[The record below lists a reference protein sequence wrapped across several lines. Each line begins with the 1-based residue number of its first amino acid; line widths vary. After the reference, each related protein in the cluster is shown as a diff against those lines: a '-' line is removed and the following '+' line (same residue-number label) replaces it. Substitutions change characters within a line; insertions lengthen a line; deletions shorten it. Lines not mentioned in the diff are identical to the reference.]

1 MLLKKRI
8 PLTYV
13 LGKIR
18 VELALV
24 LLYSVGFEV
33 IHHFYTGTPV
43 NIPIAV
49 PAILGT
55 IISLLLAFK
64 SNQAY
69 DRWWEAR
76 TVWGAIVNDSRSLV
90 RQIIVFYKDPDF
102 SVEACEFKER
112 FAKRQ
117 AAWCYALA
125 QSLRGKDAIKPIKT
139 LLNEEEL
146 RFVKNFRHVPNALLM
161 LHGKELKKALE
172 KNKLNVYQQVEI
184 DNTLTRLCDSMG
196 KCERI
201 KNTIFPTTYSMYI
214 RFTLCLFIVLL
225 PFGLKDFLGWL
236 EIPVV
241 ATIGAACFLIE
252 KMAIHLQDPFEN
264 RPTDTPMISISN
276 NIENNLMQMV
286 NEYRDEF
293 APVDEAIEPN
303 LHHIQPVKNAYFV
316 L

>member
-8 PLTYV
+8 PLEYV
-13 LGKIR
+13 LGKIKI
-18 VELALV
+18 ELALV
-24 LLYSVGFEV
+24 ILYTVGFEV
-33 IHHFYTGTPV
+33 VHHFYHAV
-43 NIPIAV
+43 SINIPIAV
-49 PAILGT
+49 PSILGT

-76 TVWGAIVNDSRSLV
+76 IVWGGIVNDSRTLL
-90 RQIIVFYKDPDF
+90 RQVIIFYKDPDF
-102 SVEACEFKER
+102 SVEANEFKTG

-125 QSLRGKDAIKPIKT
+125 QALRGKDPVKPLTT
-139 LLNEEEL
+139 LLTPDEM
-146 RFVKNFRHVPNALLM
+146 RFVKNHKHVPNAILM

-172 KNKLNVYQQVEI
+172 QGRLSVYQQVEI
-184 DNTLTRLCDSMG
+184 DNTLTRLCDGMG

-214 RFTLCLFIVLL
+214 RFTLCLFIMLL
-225 PFGLKDFLGWL
+225 PFGLTDYLGWL
-236 EIPVV
+236 QIPVV

-286 NEYRDEF
+286 DEYRNEF
-293 APVDEAIEPN
+293 ENEAKPEDVN

>member
-8 PLTYV
+8 PLKYV
-13 LGKIR
+13 IGKIK

-24 LLYSVGFEV
+24 IAYTIGFEV
-33 IHHFYTGTPV
+33 IHHFYHAISI

-49 PAILGT
+49 PTIIGT

-76 TVWGAIVNDSRSLV
+76 MVWGAIVNDSRSLM
-90 RQIIVFYKDPDF
+90 RQIIAFYKDPDF
-102 SVEACEFKER
+102 SVEASDFKER

-117 AAWCYALA
+117 SAWCYSLA
-125 QSLRGKDAIKPIKT
+125 QFLRGKDPIKPIRT

-146 RFVKNFRHVPNALLM
+146 RFVKNHKHVPNAILM
-161 LHGKELKKALE
+161 LHAKELKKARAG
-172 KNKLNVYQQVEI
+172 KKINTYQQVEI

-214 RFTLCLFIVLL
+214 RFTLFLFILLL
-225 PFGLKDFLGWL
+225 PFGLTDYLGWMQ
-236 EIPVV
+236 IPVI
-241 ATIGAACFLIE
+241 ATIAAACFLIE

-264 RPTDTPMISISN
+264 RPTDTPMISIST
-276 NIENNLMQMV
+276 NIEKNLMQMV
-286 NEYRDEF
+286 NEYRNEF
-293 APVDEAIEPN
+293 ETEQEELKGKSPQPVDDS
-303 LHHIQPVKNAYFV
+303 YFV

>member
-13 LGKIR
+13 LGKIK
-18 VELALV
+18 VELILV
-24 LLYSVGFEV
+24 VVYAIGFELV
-33 IHHFYTGTPV
+33 HHMYHIIHI

-49 PAILGT
+49 PAIIGT

-76 TVWGAIVNDSRSLV
+76 IVWGAIVNDSRTLV
-90 RQIIVFYKDPDF
+90 RQVITFYKDPDF
-102 SVEACEFKER
+102 SVEANDFKER

-125 QSLRGKDAIKPIKT
+125 QALRGKDPIKPLKT
-139 LLNEEEL
+139 LLNDEEM
-146 RFVKNFRHVPNALLM
+146 RFVANFKHVPNALLI
-161 LHGKELKKALE
+161 LHGKEIKKALE
-172 KNKLNVYQQVEI
+172 SGKINMYQQVEI
-184 DNTLTRLCDSMG
+184 DGTLTKLCDAMG

-214 RFTLCLFIVLL
+214 RFTLCLFVLLL
-225 PFGLKDFLGWL
+225 PFGLADSLGWL
-236 EIPVV
+236 QIPVV
-241 ATIGAACFLIE
+241 AMIGAACFLIE

-276 NIENNLMQMV
+276 NVENNLMQMV
-286 NEYRDEF
+286 NEYRNEF
-293 APVDEAIEPN
+293 EHEAVPQDAK

>member
-8 PLTYV
+8 PLKYV
-13 LGKIR
+13 LGKIK

-24 LLYSVGFEV
+24 IVYTIGFEI
-33 IHHFYTGTPV
+33 IHHFYHAISI

-49 PAILGT
+49 PTIIGT

-76 TVWGAIVNDSRSLV
+76 IVWGAIVNDSRSLL
-90 RQIIVFYKDPDF
+90 RQIITFYDDPTF
-102 SVEACEFKER
+102 SVEANEFKEG

-117 AAWCYALA
+117 SAWCYSLA
-125 QSLRGKDAIKPIKT
+125 QSLRGKDPIKPIQT
-139 LLNEEEL
+139 LLSEKEL
-146 RFVKNFRHVPNALLM
+146 RFVKNHKHVPNAILM
-161 LHGKELKKALE
+161 LHAKEIKKA
-172 KNKLNVYQQVEI
+172 KDQGKINTYQQVEL
-184 DNTLTRLCDSMG
+184 DNTLTRLCDWMG

-214 RFTLCLFIVLL
+214 RFTLFLFILLL
-225 PFGLKDFLGWL
+225 PFGLTDYLGWMQ
-236 EIPVV
+236 IPVI
-241 ATIGAACFLIE
+241 ATIAAACFLIE

-276 NIENNLMQMV
+276 NIERNLMQMV
-286 NEYRDEF
+286 NEYRNEF
-293 APVDEAIEPN
+293 EDEAVPTDDK

>member
-8 PLTYV
+8 PLKYV
-13 LGKIR
+13 VGKIKF
-18 VELALV
+18 ELALV
-24 LLYSVGFEV
+24 ILYAIGFEA
-33 IHHFYTGTPV
+33 IHHFYNAGSV

-55 IISLLLAFK
+55 IISLLLGFK

-90 RQIIVFYKDPDF
+90 RQVISFYKDPNF
-102 SVEACEFKER
+102 SVEAGEFRER

-125 QSLRGKDAIKPIKT
+125 QSLRGKDAIKPLTT
-139 LLNEEEL
+139 LLTPDDL
-146 RFVKNFRHVPNALLM
+146 RFVKNFKHVPNAILM
-161 LHGKELKKALE
+161 LHAKDLKKALDE
-172 KNKLNVYQQVEI
+172 GRINAYQQVSM
-184 DNTLTRLCDSMG
+184 DNMLTNLCDSMG

-201 KNTIFPTTYSMYI
+201 KNTVFPTTYSMYI
-214 RFTLCLFIVLL
+214 RFTLCLFIILL
-225 PFGLKDFLGWL
+225 PFGLKDYLGWL
-236 EIPVV
+236 QIPVV
-241 ATIGAACFLIE
+241 GVIGAACFLIE

-293 APVDEAIEPN
+293 ENEPAPIQVS
-303 LHHIQPVKNAYFV
+303 LHDIQPVKNAYFV

>member
-8 PLTYV
+8 PMSYV
-13 LGKIR
+13 LGKIKI
-18 VELALV
+18 ELV
-24 LLYSVGFEV
+24 LVIVYVAAFEL
-33 IHHFYTGTPV
+33 IHHFYHAISI

-49 PAILGT
+49 PTIIGT

-76 TVWGAIVNDSRSLV
+76 IVWGGIVNDSRSLL
-90 RQIIVFYKDPDF
+90 RQVISFYNDPDF
-102 SVEACEFKER
+102 SLEANDFKER

-117 AAWCYALA
+117 AAWCYALGQA
-125 QSLRGKDAIKPIKT
+125 LRGKNPLDIIT
-139 LLNEEEL
+139 SLLNEEEL
-146 RFVKNFRHVPNALLM
+146 RFVKKHKHVPNAILM
-161 LHGKELKKALE
+161 LHAKELRRAADKGKI
-172 KNKLNVYQQVEI
+172 NVYQQVEI

-214 RFTLCLFIVLL
+214 RFTLCLFIILL
-225 PFGLKDFLGWL
+225 PFGLTDFLGWL
-236 EIPVV
+236 QIPVV

-264 RPTDTPMISISN
+264 RPTDTPVFAISV
-276 NIENNLMQMV
+276 NIEKNLMQMV
-286 NEYRDEF
+286 NEYRNEYDE
-293 APVDEAIEPN
+293 PEVITAIN
-303 LHHIQPVKNAYFV
+303 QKDLQPQKAYFV

>member
-8 PLTYV
+8 PLKYV
-13 LGKIR
+13 LGKIK

-24 LLYSVGFEV
+24 ILYALGFEL
-33 IHHFYTGTPV
+33 IHHLYNATSI
-43 NIPIAV
+43 NIPIAI
-49 PAILGT
+49 PTILGT

-76 TVWGAIVNDSRSLV
+76 IVWGGIVNDSRTLL
-90 RQIIVFYKDPDF
+90 RQVILFYDSTD
-102 SVEACEFKER
+102 EAHEANGFKER

-117 AAWCYALA
+117 AAWCYSLA
-125 QSLRGKDAIKPIKT
+125 QSLRGKDPVKPVKT

-146 RFVKNFRHVPNALLM
+146 RFVENFKHVPNAILM
-161 LHGKELKKALE
+161 LHAKELKKALGE
-172 KNKLNVYQQVEI
+172 GRINVYQQVEV
-184 DNTLTRLCDSMG
+184 DNTLTRLCDGMG

-201 KNTIFPTTYSMYI
+201 KNTIFPTTYSLYI
-214 RFTLCLFIVLL
+214 RFTLCLFIILL
-225 PFGLKDFLGWL
+225 PFGLKDYLGYL
-236 EIPVV
+236 QIPVV

-252 KMAIHLQDPFEN
+252 KMAIHLEDPFDN

-276 NIENNLMQMV
+276 TIEDNLMQMV
-286 NEYRDEF
+286 HEYRNEFEDDEK
-293 APVDEAIEPN
+293 PKEIKLQE
-303 LHHIQPVKNAYFV
+303 IQPVNDQYFV

>member
-1 MLLKKRI
+1 MLLRKRI
-8 PLTYV
+8 PLSYV

-24 LLYSVGFEV
+24 ILYTLSFEL
-33 IHHFYTGTPV
+33 IHHFYHAISI

-49 PAILGT
+49 PTIIGT

-76 TVWGAIVNDSRSLV
+76 IVWGAIVNDSRTLV
-90 RQIIVFYKDPDF
+90 RQVIAFYKDPDF
-102 SVEACEFKER
+102 SVEASDFKEG

-117 AAWCYALA
+117 AGWCYALA
-125 QSLRGKDAIKPIKT
+125 QSLRGKDPVKPINT
-139 LLNEEEL
+139 LLNESEL
-146 RFVKNFRHVPNALLM
+146 RFVQNHRHVPNAILM
-161 LHGKELKKALE
+161 LHAKELKKALE
-172 KNKLNVYQQVEI
+172 QGRLNAYQQVEI

-214 RFTLCLFIVLL
+214 RFTLCLFLILL
-225 PFGLKDFLGWL
+225 PFGLTDYLGWL
-236 EIPVV
+236 QVPVV

-276 NIENNLMQMV
+276 TIENNLMQMV

-293 APVDEAIEPN
+293 EPQDEQALPN

>member
-1 MLLKKRI
+1 MLLKKKI
-8 PLTYV
+8 PMTYV
-13 LGKIR
+13 LGKIK

-24 LLYSVGFEV
+24 ITYAVLFEV
-33 IHHFYTGTPV
+33 VHHYYHIV
-43 NIPIAV
+43 SINIPIAV
-49 PAILGT
+49 PTIIGT

-76 TVWGAIVNDSRSLV
+76 IVWGAIVNDSRTLL
-90 RQIIVFYKDPDF
+90 RQIIAFYKDPDF
-102 SVEACEFKER
+102 SVNANEFKEG

-125 QSLRGKDAIKPIKT
+125 QSLRGKDPVKMVSSLLDENEMRFIK
-139 LLNEEEL
+139 
-146 RFVKNFRHVPNALLM
+146 RHRHVPNAILM
-161 LHGKELKKALE
+161 LHAKELKRAREDKRI
-172 KNKLNVYQQVEI
+172 NTYQQVEI

-201 KNTIFPTTYSMYI
+201 KNTIFPTTYSLYI
-214 RFTLCLFIVLL
+214 RFTLCLFIMLL
-225 PFGLKDFLGWL
+225 PFGLTDHLGWMQ
-236 EIPVV
+236 IPIV

-252 KMAIHLQDPFEN
+252 KMAIHLQDPFDN
-264 RPTDTPMISISN
+264 RPTDTPMITISG
-276 NIENNLMQMV
+276 NIEKNLMQMV

-293 APVDEAIEPN
+293 EEEKLPLKPAA
-303 LHHIQPVKNAYFV
+303 HHIEPVKNAYFV